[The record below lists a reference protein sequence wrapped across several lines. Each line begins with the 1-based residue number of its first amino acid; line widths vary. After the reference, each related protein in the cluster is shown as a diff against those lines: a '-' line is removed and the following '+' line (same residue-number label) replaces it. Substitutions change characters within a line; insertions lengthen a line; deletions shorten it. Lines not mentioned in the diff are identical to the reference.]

1 MGRRSRASRAWSGR
15 PGLVVLLVVLL
26 AGSLSAAWLLHGGS
40 ATATPERRLFQR
52 DCQGC
57 HALAGSRIAPSS
69 GGDLAGYRIG
79 LRQLEQFTREMPA
92 RPPLGPADIVA
103 VSRYVA
109 SLERA
114 TAAHAAVA
122 RSSP

>member
-1 MGRRSRASRAWSGR
+1 
-15 PGLVVLLVVLL
+15 V
-26 AGSLSAAWLLHGGS
+26 
-40 ATATPERRLFQR
+40 
-52 DCQGC
+52 
-57 HALAGSRIAPSS
+57 
-69 GGDLAGYRIG
+69 AGYRIG

-92 RPPLGPADIVA
+92 RSPLSQADVVA
-103 VSRYVA
+103 VSRYVV